1 MKRVKTVFP
10 PPYTLYQSK
19 YVIENTPNF
28 NFNYNNKNNK
38 SNFDKNLNNKKNENE
53 LKNKDKND
61 KNKILFNMNLLVI
74 LLKKIM
80 KIIII

>member
-28 NFNYNNKNNK
+28 NYNNTNNK
-38 SNFDKNLNNKKNENE
+38 SNFDK
-53 LKNKDKND
+53 
-61 KNKILFNMNLLVI
+61 KI
-74 LLKKIM
+74 
-80 KIIII
+80 